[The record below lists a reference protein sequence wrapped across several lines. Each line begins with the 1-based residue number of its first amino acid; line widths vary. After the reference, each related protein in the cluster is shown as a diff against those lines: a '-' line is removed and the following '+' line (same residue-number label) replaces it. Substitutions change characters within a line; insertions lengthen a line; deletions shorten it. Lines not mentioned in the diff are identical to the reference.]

1 MSTLTVL
8 ADQVASGVLTEA
20 LTTAIKSGFADLSA
34 TVTQVLVIS
43 VPAAVGV
50 IALSQGVNFALRKV
64 RGVLHMAS

>member
-1 MSTLTVL
+1 MNGLVVL
-8 ADQVASGVLTEA
+8 ASGASSGVLTEA
-20 LTTAIKSGFADLSA
+20 LSTAITSGFNDLSA
-34 TVTQVLVIS
+34 TVTQVLLIS